1 MSTGTDRPGPFHFP
15 ALRPGTWDVVARSRS
30 GSFAIARRVV
40 VEAGKDTT
48 GVVLALARGGTITAR
63 YRGKENEYAFQVMF
77 DSAFVSYESVPI
89 GSWKKFAA
97 PAGRVT
103 LRRETSAGRVD
114 REVIVRSGADS
125 EIELDDP

>member
-1 MSTGTDRPGPFHFP
+1 MSTETNGPGPLHIQ
-15 ALRPGTWDVVARSRS
+15 ALPPGTWDVVARSRS
-30 GSFAIARRVV
+30 GSFAIVRRVV

-63 YRGKENEYAFQVMF
+63 YHGKESECAFQIMS
-77 DSAFVSYESVPI
+77 DSAFVSYESVPT

-97 PAGRVT
+97 PACRVT

-114 REVIVRSGADS
+114 REVIVHAGADS